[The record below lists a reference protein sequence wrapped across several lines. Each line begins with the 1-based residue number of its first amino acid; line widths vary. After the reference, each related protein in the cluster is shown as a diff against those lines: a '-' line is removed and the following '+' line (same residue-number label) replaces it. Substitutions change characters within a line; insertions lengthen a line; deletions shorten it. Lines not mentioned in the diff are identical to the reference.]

1 MSRTEA
7 TCLDQEMLLVG
18 QSTSSQKAILR
29 RKFRSTR
36 RAISESAQ
44 RKAAIEL
51 ARNARSYRQLW
62 SGTRILS
69 YSAIAGEINPQILCD
84 QLKASIYH
92 PRITNYRMGRMQFLS
107 AGGSR
112 QRNRLGILEPRT
124 GRDHL
129 IAQQFDAVLV
139 PLLAFDR
146 QGNRLGMG
154 GGFYDRA
161 FAFKHQSGYRKRPL
175 LIGLA
180 HHSQEAESLTTQSW
194 DVSLDAIITDQE
206 LIIL

>member
-1 MSRTEA
+1 MSRTEVTKSDQKKNFVGANA
-7 TCLDQEMLLVG
+7 TF
-18 QSTSSQKAILR
+18 QKASLR
-29 RKFRSTR
+29 RKFRSAR
-36 RAISESAQ
+36 RALSTPQ
-44 RKAAIEL
+44 QQNAALEL
-51 ARNARSYRQLW
+51 ARNARGYRQLW

-69 YSAIAGEINPQILCD
+69 YSAISGEIDPQILCD
-84 QLKASIYH
+84 RLSASIYH
-92 PRITNYRMGRMQFLS
+92 PRITNYRMGRMQFL
-107 AGGSR
+107 ATDGNK
-112 QRNRLGILEPRT
+112 QRNKLGIVEPRID
-124 GRDHL
+124 GKQL

-161 FAFKHQSGYRKRPL
+161 FSFKHQSGYRKRPL
-175 LIGLA
+175 LIGIA
-180 HHSQEAESLTTQSW
+180 HHFQEAESLTTQSW

>member
-1 MSRTEA
+1 MHHLEHSAAAKKA
-7 TCLDQEMLLVG
+7 T
-18 QSTSSQKAILR
+18 LR
-29 RKFRSTR
+29 SKFRSRR
-36 RAISESAQ
+36 RALSEYQQ
-44 RKAAIEL
+44 RLASIEL

-62 SGTRILS
+62 SGNKILS
-69 YSAIAGEINPQILCD
+69 YSAIAGEINPEILTHR
-84 QLKASIYH
+84 LIASIYH
-92 PRITNYRMGRMQFLS
+92 PRITNYRMGRMQFLES
-107 AGGSR
+107 SGSKR
-112 QRNRLGILEPRT
+112 SNSLGILEPKN
-124 GRDHL
+124 GRSRLH
-129 IAQQFDAVLV
+129 AQQFDAVLV

-180 HHSQEAESLTTQSW
+180 HHFQETEALTNQSW
-194 DVSLDAIITDQE
+194 DVPLDAVITDRE

>member
-1 MSRTEA
+1 MSRTQVTNSYKKVGHVEA
-7 TCLDQEMLLVG
+7 NLA
-18 QSTSSQKAILR
+18 SKKASLR
-29 RKFRSTR
+29 RKFRSAR
-36 RAISESAQ
+36 RTLSTPQ
-44 RKAAIEL
+44 QQNAAIEL
-51 ARNARSYRQLW
+51 ARNARGYRQLW

-69 YSAIAGEINPQILCD
+69 YSAISGEIDPQILCD
-84 QLKASIYH
+84 RLSASIYH
-92 PRITNYRMGRMQFLS
+92 PRITNYRMGRMQFL
-107 AGGSR
+107 ATDGNT
-112 QRNRLGILEPRT
+112 QRNKLGIVEPRID
-124 GRDHL
+124 GKQL
-129 IAQQFDAVLV
+129 IAQQFDAALV

-175 LIGLA
+175 LIGIA
-180 HHSQEAESLTTQSW
+180 HHFQEAESLTTESW

>member
-1 MSRTEA
+1 MSRTQVTNSYKKVGHVEA
-7 TCLDQEMLLVG
+7 NVA
-18 QSTSSQKAILR
+18 SKKASLR
-29 RKFRSTR
+29 RKFRSAR
-36 RAISESAQ
+36 RALSTPQ
-44 RKAAIEL
+44 QQNAALKL
-51 ARNARSYRQLW
+51 ARNARGYRQLW

-69 YSAIAGEINPQILCD
+69 YSAISGEIDPQILCD
-84 QLKASIYH
+84 RLSASIYH
-92 PRITNYRMGRMQFLS
+92 PRITNYRMGRMQFL
-107 AGGSR
+107 ATDGNK
-112 QRNRLGILEPRT
+112 QRNKLGIVEPRID
-124 GRDHL
+124 GKQL

-161 FAFKHQSGYRKRPL
+161 FSFKHQSGYRKRPL
-175 LIGLA
+175 LIGIA
-180 HHSQEAESLTTQSW
+180 HHFQEAESLTTQSW

>member
-1 MSRTEA
+1 MSRTQVTNSYKKVGHVEA
-7 TCLDQEMLLVG
+7 NVA
-18 QSTSSQKAILR
+18 SKKASLR
-29 RKFRSTR
+29 RKFRSAR
-36 RAISESAQ
+36 RTLSTPQ
-44 RKAAIEL
+44 QQNAAIEL
-51 ARNARSYRQLW
+51 ARNARGYRQLW

-69 YSAIAGEINPQILCD
+69 YSAISGEIDPQILCD
-84 QLKASIYH
+84 RLSASIYH
-92 PRITNYRMGRMQFLS
+92 PRITNHRMGRMQFL
-107 AGGSR
+107 ATDGNT
-112 QRNRLGILEPRT
+112 QRNKLGIVEPRID
-124 GRDHL
+124 GKQL

-175 LIGLA
+175 LIGIA
-180 HHSQEAESLTTQSW
+180 HHFQEAESLTTESW